1 MYICMYLYTYIIHTY
16 IYIYLYIYN
25 AFPFQPLCH
34 RQEEQEVVLGP
45 ATLLTFSSSLR
56 ILSLLF

>member
-1 MYICMYLYTYIIHTY
+1 MYLYTYIIYTYIHTY
-16 IYIYLYIYN
+16 IYIYIYN

-45 ATLLTFSSSLR
+45 ATFLTSSSSLR
-56 ILSLLF
+56 ILSPYFNS

>member
-1 MYICMYLYTYIIHTY
+1 MYLYTYIIYTYIHTY
-16 IYIYLYIYN
+16 ICIYIYN

-45 ATLLTFSSSLR
+45 ATLLTSSSSLR
-56 ILSLLF
+56 ILSPYFNS